1 MSVVEFQPH
10 RFPPE
15 KAGADADGWETDTLK
30 LGDQGSA
37 KRAFLRMA
45 SHELRTPLNSII
57 GFSEILRDEL
67 YGPMGS
73 PHYVEYAEIIRGSGV
88 KLLNLFN
95 NFLEIV
101 KLEGSHDLRPVPDLI
116 LPCLEDAVDHARKQ
130 ADAKGVHFSIRLL
143 DDEMRALFDAR
154 GLVTCLNHLLENAID
169 YTAPG
174 DSIELDARP
183 VGDKIDISVF
193 NRGDAPD
200 QADVERLMQ
209 PFEQGVT
216 AHNRT
221 REGAGLGWAIVKL
234 TCQAMG
240 GRFGVI
246 SKKGVGL
253 KAILR
258 LNAVH

>member
-1 MSVVEFQPH
+1 MSVVEFQSH
-10 RFPPE
+10 RLSPE
-15 KAGADADGWETDTLK
+15 KAGTDADGWETDTLK
-30 LGDQGSA
+30 LGDQGNA

-67 YGPMGS
+67 YGPLGS
-73 PHYVEYAEIIRGSGV
+73 PQYVEYADIIRDSGI
-88 KLLNLFN
+88 KLLHLFN

-116 LPCLEDAVDHARKQ
+116 LPCLEEAVERVKKRAN
-130 ADAKGVHFSIRLL
+130 AKGVHFSIRLL
-143 DDEMRALFDAR
+143 DDEMRAMFDGR
-154 GLVTCLNHLLENAID
+154 GLATCLNHLLENAID

-174 DSIELDARP
+174 DTIELDAHP

-193 NRGDAPD
+193 NRGEAPD
-200 QADVERLMQ
+200 QSDVERLMQ
-209 PFEQGVT
+209 PFEQGVM
-216 AHNRT
+216 AHSRT